1 MLKLQTPVDTGTS
14 GIGVSY
20 SDRIM
25 VTGSCFADNMG
36 TKMLNAGFDVMVNP
50 FGTLYNP
57 VSVCNALRR
66 IDSGIPFSD
75 DDCVEMGAG
84 NGLVCSFSH
93 HTSFARAEAGDF
105 LSAANSSLDAASGF
119 FRTAGK
125 VLVTLGTAWCYRY
138 AATGETVANCLKRPE
153 GEFVRYRLSVD
164 DVAALLSRTV
174 EKFREKKF
182 IFTVSPIR
190 HMKDTAHGN
199 SLSKSILL
207 LAVDRV
213 CAMFPDRAEYFPA
226 YEIVIDE
233 LRDYR
238 FYADDMI
245 HPSSLTVDYLWERF
259 MQFALPASERE
270 TLLARER
277 EYRRSQHR
285 PLH

>member
-66 IDSGIPFSD
+66 IDSGIPFSE

-84 NGLVCSFSH
+84 SGLVCSFSH
-93 HTSFARAEAGDF
+93 HTSFARADAGDF
-105 LSAANSSLDAASGF
+105 LSAANSSLDAASRF
-119 FRTAGK
+119 FKTAGK

-213 CAMFPDRAEYFPA
+213 CAMFPDRTEYFPA
-226 YEIVIDE
+226 YEIVMDE

-259 MQFALPASERE
+259 MQFALPVSERE

>member
-66 IDSGIPFSD
+66 IDSGIPFSE

-84 NGLVCSFSH
+84 SGLVCSFSH
-93 HTSFARAEAGDF
+93 HTSFARADVGDF

-119 FRTAGK
+119 FKTAGK

-213 CAMFPDRAEYFPA
+213 CAMFPDRTEYFPA
-226 YEIVIDE
+226 YEIVMDE

-259 MQFALPASERE
+259 MQFALPVSERE